1 VTGIQGELS
10 IVMLILTPRFV
21 LRDFMET
28 DRAAFISY
36 QMDPRYRRLYDI
48 SDFDD
53 RQAQELFD
61 RFTAWQKENPRRN
74 FQLGVFQRSNGRLC
88 GSAGLRDV
96 DRDQKTAILGI
107 ELTPDDWGRYRL
119 AIDVVS
125 ALLEHGFL
133 NLDLHTISGQ
143 TASGNRR
150 VERLARWFGA
160 QLIEQ
165 GAGPEWMTTRGWQEV
180 VWTVPRE
187 DWVTSKSRQRLTAD

>member
-1 VTGIQGELS
+1 
-10 IVMLILTPRFV
+10 
-21 LRDFMET
+21 
-28 DRAAFISY
+28 
-36 QMDPRYRRLYDI
+36 
-48 SDFDD
+48 
-53 RQAQELFD
+53 
-61 RFTAWQKENPRRN
+61 
-74 FQLGVFQRSNGRLC
+74 
-88 GSAGLRDV
+88 V

-165 GAGPEWMTTRGWQEV
+165 GTGPEWMTTRGWQEV

-187 DWVTSKSRQRLTAD
+187 DWAASKSRQRLTAD

>member
-1 VTGIQGELS
+1 
-10 IVMLILTPRFV
+10 MLIHMPRFV

-48 SDFDD
+48 SDSDD
-53 RQAQELFD
+53 RPARELFD
-61 RFTAWQKENPRRN
+61 RFTAWQKESPRRN
-74 FQLGVFQRSNGRLC
+74 FQLGVFQRSDERLC

-96 DRDQKTAILGI
+96 DRDERTAILGI

-119 AIDVVS
+119 AIDAVGI
-125 ALLEHGFL
+125 LLEHGFL

-150 VERLARWFGA
+150 VEKLAGWFGG
-160 QLIEQ
+160 QLVER
-165 GAGPEWMTTRGWQEV
+165 GPGPEWMTTRGWQEV
-180 VWTVPRE
+180 VWAVTRE
-187 DWVTSKSRQRLTAD
+187 NWAASRSRQRLTSDQ